1 MTKLQFL
8 YELDEKLSMLSE
20 ADRNKSLEYYSEMID
35 DRMEDGLS
43 EKAAVAALGS
53 IDEIYND
60 IISEMP
66 LHRIIGAKIKRPSS
80 SSTSRSVWMW
90 ILIIFGFLVF
100 GLPIIA
106 AAFATVVSIYA
117 SILAVVVSLWAVPI
131 SLLALGAA
139 GVVLFFPFLF
149 MGIPFKA
156 IFMLG
161 AGIFSL
167 GLVYPF
173 FYIAKWSTKGTI
185 VISKG
190 LFTLIK
196 KTIVRI

>member
-1 MTKLQFL
+1 MTKVEFL
-8 YELDEKLSMLSE
+8 YELDARLAPLGE
-20 ADRNKSLEYYSEMID
+20 ADRQKSLEYYSEMID
-35 DRMEDGLS
+35 DRIEDGLS

-53 IDEIYND
+53 IDEIYKE
-60 IISEMP
+60 IISDIP
-66 LHRIIGAKIKRPSS
+66 LHRIIGAKLKPS
-80 SSTSRSVWMW
+80 RLNGKSVWTW
-90 ILIIFGFLVF
+90 ILIVFGFLVF

-117 SILAVVVSLWAVPI
+117 SILVVVVSLWAVPI

-173 FYIAKWSTKGTI
+173 FYIAKWSTKGAI

-196 KTIVRI
+196 KCIVRI